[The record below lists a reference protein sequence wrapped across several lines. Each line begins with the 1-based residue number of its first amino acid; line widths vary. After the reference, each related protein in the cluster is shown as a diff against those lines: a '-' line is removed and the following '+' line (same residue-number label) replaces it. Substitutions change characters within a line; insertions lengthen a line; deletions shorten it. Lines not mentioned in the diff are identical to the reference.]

1 MFGTF
6 QDRAHE
12 CPEFLDETNRTLNSS
27 LAKYQDICITT
38 PQGELIHPVNTL
50 ISEGPS
56 RQSKSIEL
64 SQLITSSPGTMVK
77 FDLPV
82 KWFLFQ
88 LNKSK
93 LGQATPYNILNR
105 NKCLEVGNDLHM
117 RRG

>member
-12 CPEFLDETNRTLNSS
+12 CPEFLDEKNRTLNSS

-93 LGQATPYNILNR
+93 LGQATPYNIINR